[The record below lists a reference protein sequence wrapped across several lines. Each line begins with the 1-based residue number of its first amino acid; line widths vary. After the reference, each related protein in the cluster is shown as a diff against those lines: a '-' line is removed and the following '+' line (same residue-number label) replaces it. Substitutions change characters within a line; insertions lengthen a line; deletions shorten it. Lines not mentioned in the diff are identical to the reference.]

1 MPKFSYIA
9 IESSSGKDKK
19 GTIESA
25 SAEQAAIDL
34 KAMGLLPTSV
44 TPFGGLKLGAKAPS
58 AGKGSSGGAESG
70 NPFLESGGG
79 AKKKKSA
86 GGFTFG
92 RIINNQGLAVFTRQL
107 STLVNAGMPILRS
120 LETLARQEKNLA
132 FKNVLEQVAETIR
145 SGGTFSDG
153 LLQHP
158 KVFDRL
164 YINMVK
170 AGEAGGV
177 LGTVLDRLAKFMEKA
192 EKIKGKVKAA
202 MTYPII
208 IMCVAVLIVSAL
220 MVFVIP
226 KFEEIFAGLLKGTPL
241 PLLTQFVLAISNFM
255 KNQILA
261 TIGIII
267 ALVFAFKF
275 FKKTKFGVR
284 MIDYI
289 QINVPA
295 FGPLF
300 LKAAVG
306 RFTRTLGTLLASG
319 VPILQALTITRDTSG
334 NIHVAEALN
343 KVHDRVKEGEGVGKP
358 LEATKV
364 FPTMVTSMVE
374 VGEETGALPEMLT
387 RIADTYDEEV
397 DNAVTSITSII
408 EPIMIVFMAVVVG
421 TIVIALFLPL
431 VKIIQT
437 LSGGG

>member
-9 IESSSGKDKK
+9 IESASGKDKK

-25 SAEQAAIDL
+25 TAEQAAIDL

-44 TPFGGLKLGAKAPS
+44 TAAGQLKLGAKAP
-58 AGKGSSGGAESG
+58 APKGSSGGADFGAS
-70 NPFLESGGG
+70 FTDQSAG
-79 AKKKKSA
+79 AKKKKGA
-86 GGFTFG
+86 GFHFG
-92 RIINNQGLAVFTRQL
+92 RVINNAGLAVFTRQL
-107 STLVNAGMPILRS
+107 STLVNAGMPIMRS
-120 LETLARQEKNLA
+120 LETLERQEKNLP
-132 FKNVLEQVAETIR
+132 FKAVLSQVSETIR

-177 LGTVLDRLAKFMEKA
+177 LGTVLDRLSRFMEKA

-208 IMCVAVLIVSAL
+208 IMMVAVLIVSAL
-220 MVFVIP
+220 MIFVIP
-226 KFEEIFAGLLKGTPL
+226 KFEEIFSGMLKGTPL
-241 PLLTQFVLAISNFM
+241 PLLTQFVLAVSNFM
-255 KNQILA
+255 KNQIIA
-261 TIGIII
+261 TIGLIV
-267 ALVFAFKF
+267 ALVFGFKF
-275 FKKTKFGVR
+275 FAKTKFGSR
-284 MIDYI
+284 LIDYI
-289 QINVPA
+289 QINIPA

-306 RFTRTLGTLLASG
+306 RFTRTLGTLLSSG

-334 NIHVAEALN
+334 NIHIAEALN

-387 RIADTYDEEV
+387 RIADTYDDEV

-437 LSGGG
+437 LSG

>member
-9 IESSSGKDKK
+9 IESTTGKDKK
-19 GTIESA
+19 GSIESA
-25 SAEQAAIDL
+25 TSEQAALDL
-34 KAMGLLPTSV
+34 KAMGLLPTSITAANP
-44 TPFGGLKLGAKAPS
+44 TPKLAQKAAKGA
-58 AGKGSSGGAESG
+58 SGQGG
-70 NPFLESGGG
+70 NPFTANE

-86 GGFTFG
+86 PGMSFG
-92 RIINNQGLAVFTRQL
+92 KVISNQGLAVFTRQL

-120 LETLARQEKNLA
+120 LETLARQEKNLG
-132 FKNVLEQVAETIR
+132 FKWVLEQISETIK

-153 LLQHP
+153 LTQHP

-177 LGTVLDRLAKFMEKA
+177 LGTVLDRLARFMEKA

-202 MTYPII
+202 MTYPLI
-208 IMCVAVLIVSAL
+208 IMVVAVLIVGAL

-226 KFEEIFAGLLKGTPL
+226 SFKEIFDGLLKGTPL
-241 PLLTQFVLAISNFM
+241 PMLTQFVLAVSDFL
-255 KNQILA
+255 KNQIIW
-261 TIGIII
+261 T
-267 ALVFAFKF
+267 LVLIFGLFFGFKF
-275 FKKTKFGVR
+275 FAKTKGGKNLL
-284 MIDYI
+284 DWI
-289 QINVPA
+289 QINIPA

-306 RFTRTLGTLLASG
+306 RFTRTFSTLLASG
-319 VPILQALTITRDTSG
+319 VPILQALIITRDTSG
-334 NIHVAEALN
+334 NVHIASALN

-358 LEATKV
+358 LEATKI

-437 LSGGG
+437 LSGG

>member
-1 MPKFSYIA
+1 MPKFNYIA

-19 GTIESA
+19 GSIESA
-25 SAEQAAIDL
+25 SAEQAALDL
-34 KAMGLLPTSV
+34 KAMGLLPTSISAGTGLKV
-44 TPFGGLKLGAKAPS
+44 GAKSGSAGAPAAGTPFVPR
-58 AGKGSSGGAESG
+58 AE
-70 NPFLESGGG
+70 P
-79 AKKKKSA
+79 KKKKKA
-86 GGFTFG
+86 GPGLKFG
-92 RIINNQGLAVFTRQL
+92 KVISNAGLAVFTRQL

-120 LETLARQEKNLA
+120 LETLARQEKNLN
-132 FKNVLEQVAETIR
+132 FKWVLEQISETIKA
-145 SGGTFSDG
+145 GGTFSDG

-202 MTYPII
+202 MTYPLII
-208 IMCVAVLIVSAL
+208 AAVAVLIVSAL

-226 KFEEIFAGLLKGTPL
+226 KFQEIFDGLLKGVPL
-241 PLLTQFVLAISNFM
+241 PVLTQGVIGVSNFM
-255 KNQILA
+255 KNNILA
-261 TIGIII
+261 TIGIVVG
-267 ALVFAFKF
+267 LFFGFKMMI
-275 FKKTKFGVR
+275 KTTGGKRF
-284 MIDYI
+284 MDLI
-289 QINVPA
+289 QIKIPA

-300 LKAAVG
+300 LKASIG
-306 RFTRTLGTLLASG
+306 RFTRTLGTLLSSG
-319 VPILQALTITRDTSG
+319 VPILQALIITRDTSG
-334 NIHVAEALN
+334 NVHVAEALN

-358 LEATKV
+358 LEATKI

-408 EPIMIVFMAVVVG
+408 EPIMIVFMALVVG

-431 VKIIQT
+431 VKIIQQ
-437 LSGGG
+437 LSGG

>member
-9 IESSSGKDKK
+9 IESASGKDKK
-19 GTIESA
+19 GVIESA
-25 SAEQAAIDL
+25 SAEQAALDL
-34 KAMGLLPTSV
+34 KSMGLLPTSV
-44 TPFGGLKLGAKAPS
+44 SAAGGGLRAPAS
-58 AGKGSSGGAESG
+58 KSGSSGQSGA
-70 NPFLESGGG
+70 GGAFVPKPEPK
-79 AKKKKSA
+79 AKKKGA
-86 GGFTFG
+86 PMTLG
-92 RIINNQGLAVFTRQL
+92 RVISNQGLAVFTRQL

-120 LETLARQEKNLA
+120 LETLARQEKNPA
-132 FKNVLEQVAETIR
+132 FKYVLEQVSESIK

-208 IMCVAVLIVSAL
+208 IAGVAVLIVSAL

-226 KFEEIFAGLLKGTPL
+226 KFQEIFDGLLKGTPL
-241 PLLTQFVLAISNFM
+241 PLLTQFVLGVSNFM
-255 KNQILA
+255 KNNILA
-261 TIGIII
+261 TLGIV
-267 ALVFAFKF
+267 AAVVFGFKLGV
-275 FKKTKFGVR
+275 KTKSGKSALDWF
-284 MIDYI
+284 

-306 RFTRTLGTLLASG
+306 RFTRTLGTLLSSG
-319 VPILQALTITRDTSG
+319 VPILQALIITRDTSG
-334 NIHVAEALN
+334 NVHVAAALN
-343 KVHDRVKEGEGVGKP
+343 RVHDRVKEGEGVGKP
-358 LEATKV
+358 LEATKI

-437 LSGGG
+437 LSGG